1 MLHRGT
7 KPAALYRGA
16 YSPCKLYRGTQLI
29 AGYADAAK
37 AAPASW
43 DGTYDDV
50 MGVTATGKGKQDGTP
65 TPSAPVA
72 LVAAEGSLT
81 ASGRNMLMTNR
92 ETYQMNG
99 ITVERLADGRY
110 HISGTPT
117 AESSLW
123 LSYEISLPLSA
134 GTYTLAQ
141 TPAAD
146 ELDVRVLLL
155 PGWKQEFF
163 VLTEA
168 TTITGCYIKV
178 PPTAVGQELDF
189 VYGPQLERGGTAH
202 PYRPYAVPTTVTL
215 PTLRAIPGTDIR
227 DTLAYIGGG
236 QWQITRRVGVVQLDG
251 TETWTVGGL
260 RADKADW
267 YYQSPNL
274 PDAVD
279 NSVSSSGCTHY
290 QYALIANNQTRQGCG
305 IVWRAIRVRWGDPP
319 DGTDAWK
326 AFLAAQAAAGT
337 PVTVW
342 YELVTPATET
352 VTLGTLYSYPVQT
365 TLNIS
370 GDFPSDVV
378 GTCKTGI

>member
-1 MLHRGT
+1 MLYKGT

-16 YSPCKLYRGTQLI
+16 YKPGELRKGTQII

-43 DGTYDDV
+43 DGTYDDTV
-50 MGVTATGKGKQDGTP
+50 SVTATGKGKQEGTP
-65 TPSAPVA
+65 TPAAPVP
-72 LVAAEGSLT
+72 LVASEGALT
-81 ASGRNMLMTNR
+81 ASGRNLLMTNR
-92 ETYQMNG
+92 ETYQTNG
-99 ITVERLADGRY
+99 ITVARLADGRY

-168 TTITGCYIKV
+168 TTITGCYINV
-178 PPTAVGQELDF
+178 PPSAVGQELDF

-202 PYRPYAVPTTVTL
+202 PYRPYAVPATVAL
-215 PTLRAIPGTDIR
+215 PTLRGIPGTDIH
-227 DTLAYIGGG
+227 DTLTYIGG
-236 QWQITRRVGVVQLDG
+236 QWQVTRRVGVVQFTG
-251 TETWTVGGL
+251 TENWTIGGL
-260 RADKADW
+260 REDKADW
-267 YYQSPNL
+267 YYQSPAL

-279 NSVSSSGCTHY
+279 SSVSSSGCTHY
-290 QYALIANNQTRQGCG
+290 PYALVANNQTRQGCG

-319 DGTDAWK
+319 DGTDAWR

-342 YELVTPATET
+342 YTLAAPATET
-352 VTLGTLYSYPVQT
+352 VTLGELPSYPVHT
-365 TLNIS
+365 ALAVN
-370 GDFPSDVV
+370 GDYPPAVTGTVKV
-378 GTCKTGI
+378 GT